1 MDAAD
6 AACVFYSQH
15 ALELKRMPPLDP
27 EKVRAGFANKK
38 LAVINNKEE
47 LMEWMSKQSFKN
59 ANLLLMS
66 SGNYDGADILTFAKD
81 IVKKK

>member
-1 MDAAD
+1 
-6 AACVFYSQH
+6 
-15 ALELKRMPPLDP
+15 MPPLDP